1 MAAAASTPLVDFLV
15 RQRRGRLGRLYQN
28 PWTCEAVLR
37 ALPPLARH
45 YVLRLVSLSE
55 PAPFAPALLEEW
67 TESIGAHAHAL
78 QWLLDLSIIEHAAA
92 QPGMLRLNPVYCEQL
107 GELLRGRK
115 PPDPKAPNKHTP
127 SEEQLDAHASR
138 QWDQLLLTVVRPDL
152 WASDVGYDMP
162 KELLYPAGLIE
173 VRHKSD
179 GSSDEDEPDD
189 GGGGGGAASI
199 PYWAMSNRGAAF
211 VLGELSAQAWHILQV
226 YIGEDETKLGFL
238 LELTHKRFGCAYAIE
253 EAHRELVAELSH
265 LGIVFVRDGFKSKSF
280 YPTRLAA
287 AIVSAGELSTAAQVH
302 GRTIVESNMR
312 VYVYTASRA
321 WVEILRI
328 FLQLRTLLPNA
339 IVAGITRER
348 MQRAMREH
356 CLSADAII
364 GFLSRN
370 AHEQVR
376 NRVPGE
382 RDKAQTVYDQI
393 RLWEREL
400 ERYTQA
406 PAYFLSKF
414 ETVGLFDA
422 EVEHA
427 KVSGTLLWHCRDAVD
442 LRRCQLVLRDSESVV
457 AETRA
462 RIKEY
467 KRAHGL
473 A

>member
-1 MAAAASTPLVDFLV
+1 MATSTPLVDFLV

-45 YVLRLVSLSE
+45 YVLRLVSLGE
-55 PAPFAPALLEEW
+55 PAPFAPAMLEEW
-67 TESIGAHAHAL
+67 AQSMSAHAHAL
-78 QWLLDLSIIEHAAA
+78 QWLLDLSILERAAA
-92 QPGMLRLNPVYCEQL
+92 PPDALRLNPVYCEQL

-115 PPDPKAPNKHTP
+115 PPDPRPPNKHTP

-138 QWDQLLLTVVRPDL
+138 QWDQLLLAVARPDL

-162 KELLYPAGLIE
+162 RELLYPAGLIE
-173 VRHKSD
+173 VRYRSD
-179 GSSDEDEPDD
+179 ASSADDDDDEPDE
-189 GGGGGGAASI
+189 GGVAGV
-199 PYWAMSNRGAAF
+199 PYWAMSNQGAAF

-226 YIGEDETKLGFL
+226 YIGDDETKLGFL

-253 EAHRELVAELSH
+253 EAHRALVVELSH
-265 LGIVFVRDGFKSKSF
+265 LGIVFVRDGHKSKSF

-287 AIVSAGELSTAAQVH
+287 AIVSAGELSAAAQVH

-356 CLSADAII
+356 GLSADAII

-376 NRVPGE
+376 ARAPGE

-406 PAYFLSKF
+406 PAYFLSGF
-414 ETVGLFDA
+414 ETLGLFDA
-422 EVEHA
+422 ELEHA
-427 KVSGTLLWHCRDAVD
+427 QLSGALLWHRRDAD
-442 LRRCQLVLRDSESVV
+442 NLSQCKLVLRESESVV